1 MTELITRSGAWLLLQ
16 GATHPDTVVTKLV
29 AAPRGGFETVLGAA
43 SVVTAIALLI
53 LTVGAATA
61 TWWLW
66 RSYRNV
72 RALLDRVNADVAPFM
87 RHASSIADNVNYVTT
102 AIRSDVEQVNATIAA
117 ANRRLH
123 QAVEVTEQ
131 RLGEFNALLQVVQQE
146 AEQAFVSTAAAVR
159 GVRTGA
165 AALSGLDDEL
175 ENGGEEHG
183 DDDES
188 DEEPLDE
195 QRSTR
200 GSARGQP
207 AARPRLRSR
216 RRRD

>member
-1 MTELITRSGAWLLLQ
+1 
-16 GATHPDTVVTKLV
+16 
-29 AAPRGGFETVLGAA
+29 
-43 SVVTAIALLI
+43 
-53 LTVGAATA
+53 
-61 TWWLW
+61 
-66 RSYRNV
+66 
-72 RALLDRVNADVAPFM
+72 M

-165 AALSGLDDEL
+165 ASLGGTDAAGALKVSISSRAPSIAS
-175 ENGGEEHG
+175 
-183 DDDES
+183 ES
-188 DEEPLDE
+188 
-195 QRSTR
+195 TK
-200 GSARGQP
+200 GMM
-207 AARPRLRSR
+207 
-216 RRRD
+216 